1 MDTERINTRAL
12 GNQGEERAVAWL
24 IQNDFQI
31 ISRNFRK
38 RGFEIDIVA
47 IDGDEVLRFIEVKS
61 VVDGNI
67 MDAAY
72 SVEKRNMLRYFNA
85 VEAFL
90 MEKPKYRDYKMC
102 MDVLVVTVDEI
113 KRYENVTG
121 GVVL

>member
-12 GNQGEERAVAWL
+12 GDQGEEKAISWL
-24 IQNDFQI
+24 IQNDFTI

-47 IDGDEVLRFIEVKS
+47 ISSDEVLRFVEVKN
-61 VVDGNI
+61 VIDGHI

-90 MEKPKYRDYKMC
+90 VENPKYSDYKMC
-102 MDVLVVTVDEI
+102 MDVLVVTIDEI
-113 KRYENVTG
+113 KRYENVTSDL
-121 GVVL
+121 VL

>member
-1 MDTERINTRAL
+1 MNTERINTRAL
-12 GNQGEERAVAWL
+12 GDQGEEKAVAWL
-24 IQNDFQI
+24 IQNGFTI

-47 IDGDEVLRFIEVKS
+47 IGSDEVLRFVEVKN
-61 VVDGNI
+61 VIYGHI

-72 SVEKRNMLRYFNA
+72 SFEKRNMLRYFNA

-90 MEKPKYRDYKMC
+90 MENPKYRDYKMC
-102 MDVLVVTVDEI
+102 MDVLVVIIDEI